1 MGRFLP
7 YTRYPVYRIPVLF
20 PEDYSGNIEY
30 VMESCLYDLENDY
43 EQLHNL
49 MDAEKETEMCKKLVA
64 GMQEAEAPAEQYR
77 RLGVEI
83 SNAMHLSGWLGR
95 EVTLPLD
102 EELFLQELNKKRVS
116 SKKKTGVQELT
127 LDVDGSYGNRP

>member
-1 MGRFLP
+1 
-7 YTRYPVYRIPVLF
+7 
-20 PEDYSGNIEY
+20 
-30 VMESCLYDLENDY
+30 
-43 EQLHNL
+43 
-49 MDAEKETEMCKKLVA
+49 
-64 GMQEAEAPAEQYR
+64 MQEAEAPAEQYR